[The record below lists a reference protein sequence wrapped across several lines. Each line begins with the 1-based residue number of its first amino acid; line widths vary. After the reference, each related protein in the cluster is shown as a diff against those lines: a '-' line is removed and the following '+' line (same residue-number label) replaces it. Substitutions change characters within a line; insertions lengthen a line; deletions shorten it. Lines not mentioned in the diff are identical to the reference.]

1 MTRESQLRG
10 ILLIM
15 LSYALITGETV
26 AMHHIGHA
34 ATPLQLTLVRSLGG
48 LAFVVFLARGIGW
61 RVFRTENF
69 GLQVVRSVLTVV
81 SLWSLFISFAAL
93 PLADATAVTY
103 TRGVFLAILAVVI
116 LKEKT
121 SPARWVSM
129 AVGIIGGMIIV
140 RPAFASWR
148 PDYLIAIAG
157 ALLNAG
163 AMVATKVLERKDSV
177 ATVMAYVT
185 AISLLSCAPGLFSP
199 WPGVEMWPW
208 LLAVAV
214 LGSATLYVG
223 LLAIQA
229 ADLTLLAPFEYT
241 RLIMAAGLGLAFFG
255 EWPDLAGF
263 LGAGVITVACTWAA
277 LTAKGTDSRTA
288 KGMDSRTAKGTDSW
302 ITKGT
307 DNTAAASTDGFAAR
321 GAGAVNGRGAD

>member
-1 MTRESQLRG
+1 
-10 ILLIM
+10 
-15 LSYALITGETV
+15 
-26 AMHHIGHA
+26 
-34 ATPLQLTLVRSLGG
+34 
-48 LAFVVFLARGIGW
+48 
-61 RVFRTENF
+61 
-69 GLQVVRSVLTVV
+69 
-81 SLWSLFISFAAL
+81 
-93 PLADATAVTY
+93 
-103 TRGVFLAILAVVI
+103 
-116 LKEKT
+116 
-121 SPARWVSM
+121 
-129 AVGIIGGMIIV
+129 
-140 RPAFASWR
+140 
-148 PDYLIAIAG
+148 
-157 ALLNAG
+157 
-163 AMVATKVLERKDSV
+163 
-177 ATVMAYVT
+177 
-185 AISLLSCAPGLFSP
+185 
-199 WPGVEMWPW
+199 MWPW